1 MLAENLTVADGGNRA
16 LLLTDNSYTAFRDN
30 SVWATPFFNATAT
43 HGNATAQCQSMNYI
57 EDIYVDIVY
66 ADGPGGA
73 MLHDPLA
80 YASKYPV
87 KECLIIKAEEH
98 CELLYSPVICVVI
111 MLTAC
116 VKVTAMYLAARVNK
130 SRPPPL
136 LTVGDAIA
144 SFMARPDPTTKN
156 QCWMSGRQV
165 RKGHWNS
172 KTDPYDEVNY
182 RYLGKRKRWFRAATP
197 FRWAIT
203 LLMYVTVR

>member
-16 LLLTDNSYTAFRDN
+16 LLMTDNTYGDFQDN
-30 SVWATPFFNATAT
+30 IVWAAPFFNATAS
-43 HGNATAQCQSMNYI
+43 GNGTAQCSSVEYI
-57 EDIYVDIVY
+57 QDIYLDIDY
-66 ADGPGGA
+66 AGRPNGA
-73 MLHDPLA
+73 AIHNPRA
-80 YASKYPV
+80 FANQYKV
-87 KECLIIKAEEH
+87 NECLIIKAEEH
-98 CELLYSPVICVVI
+98 CELLYSPVICVVV

-116 VKVTAMYLAARVNK
+116 VKVFAMYLAARVNK

-172 KTDPYDEVNY
+172 KTDSYDEVNY
-182 RYLGKRKRWFRAATP
+182 RYLGKRKRWFSAATP

-203 LLMYVTVR
+203 LFM